1 MSIAVIGIIFFAV
14 ILIIMLCRVHYIY
27 VLKPEKEVQKYMK
40 ECIELK
46 KNEQTENKSFYT
58 PKEAE
63 EKLISELVGTDQIRF
78 TVEAI
83 KKYQS
88 SSDPFTDEELQD
100 IMDEELALGDDMNTE
115 LIDYIL
121 EILERKDDSNG

>member
-1 MSIAVIGIIFFAV
+1 
-14 ILIIMLCRVHYIY
+14 MLCCVHYIY
-27 VLKPEKEVQKYMK
+27 VRKPEKEVHKYMK

-46 KNEQTENKSFYT
+46 KHEQTENKSFYT
-58 PKEAE
+58 AKEAE

-78 TVEAI
+78 TIEAI

-100 IMDEELALGDDMNTE
+100 IMDEELALGVDMNTE
-115 LIDYIL
+115 LVDYIL
-121 EILERKDDSNG
+121 EILN

>member
-1 MSIAVIGIIFFAV
+1 MSITLYYA
-14 ILIIMLCRVHYIY
+14 HYIY
-27 VLKPEKEVQKYMK
+27 VLKPEKKVQKYMK

-46 KNEQTENKSFYT
+46 KHEQTENKSFYT
-58 PKEAE
+58 AKEAE
-63 EKLISELVGTDQIRF
+63 EKLVSELVGTDKIRF

-88 SSDPFTDEELQD
+88 SSDPFTDDELQD
-100 IMDEELALGDDMNTE
+100 IMDEELALGDNMNTE

-121 EILERKDDSNG
+121 EILERKDKCNDTYAI